1 MKAEIDVAASEKNCL
16 FNSRAVV
23 FIAIVVVAVHESRNW
38 KKKKKQKKE
47 KNILSFREKCV

>member
-23 FIAIVVVAVHESRNW
+23 FIAIVVVAVRESRNW